1 MAKST
6 LIAEPEKQEIIMTRV
21 FDAPRD
27 LVFKVMTDPKHIP
40 QWWGKR
46 DHTTIVN
53 KMDARPGGQWHY
65 VERTSEGSEYG
76 FFGVYHAVVS
86 PQRLVYTYEFD
97 GMSGHVG
104 LVTVTFEEEGSK
116 TKLTETSLFP
126 SVEDRDAVIQSG
138 MEEGANETYDR
149 FDELLVTL
157 K

>member
-6 LIAEPEKQEIIMTRV
+6 LIAEPGKQEIIMTRV

-27 LVFKVMTDPKHIP
+27 LVFKVMTDPKQIP
-40 QWWGKR
+40 QWWGR
-46 DHTTIVN
+46 RSDTTIVKN
-53 KMDARPGGQWHY
+53 MDARPGGQWHY
-65 VERTSEGSEYG
+65 VERTADGSEYG

-86 PQRLVYTYEFD
+86 PGRMVYTYEFD

-104 LVTVTFEEEGSK
+104 LVTATLEEKGGK
-116 TKLTETSLFP
+116 TTYQETSLFP

-138 MEEGANETYDR
+138 MEEGANETFDR
-149 FDELLVTL
+149 LEELLATL